1 MGENMKYIFVCNK
14 NAGQRQATSLI
25 RDQIQKLSNKIEYEL
40 YETKAPLDA
49 TRFVTEYCDAHKDEE
64 IRVARRMGLEAT
76 VNNARQAVANI
87 PVSKDKT
94 KGIRESRTLESE
106 SNLENNSIQSRLQNE
121 TKAIESKSN
130 DLLIDTSKQQKTE
143 EKVKNEYDLENE
155 TSIENILKQI
165 NNEMW

>member
-1 MGENMKYIFVCNK
+1 
-14 NAGQRQATSLI
+14 
-25 RDQIQKLSNKIEYEL
+25 
-40 YETKAPLDA
+40 
-49 TRFVTEYCDAHKDEE
+49 
-64 IRVARRMGLEAT
+64 MGLEAT
-76 VNNARQAVANI
+76 VNNAKQAVANI

-94 KGIRESRTLESE
+94 KGIRESRKLESE
-106 SNLENNSIQSRLQNE
+106 TNLEKNSIQSRLQNE

-130 DLLIDTSKQQKTE
+130 DLLIDASKQKKTE

>member
-1 MGENMKYIFVCNK
+1 MPLLRSLQQKDKVLQQK
-14 NAGQRQATSLI
+14 NALLKNSVPDCGILDVFDEELAIYGADIIRTRASFIEKISLI
-25 RDQIQKLSNKIEYEL
+25 SNGIHSDL
-40 YETKAPLDA
+40 
-49 TRFVTEYCDAHKDEE
+49 TESREDF
-64 IRVARRMGLEAT
+64 RVSYKSD
-76 VNNARQAVANI
+76 I

-94 KGIRESRTLESE
+94 KGIRESRKLESE
-106 SNLENNSIQSRLQNE
+106 TNLEKNSIQSRLQNE

-130 DLLIDTSKQQKTE
+130 DLLIDASKQQKTE